1 MFTCLHV
8 YMFTCLHVY
17 MFTCLHVYMFTCLHV
32 YMFTCLYVYMFCY
45 FKRAQS
51 EHEQLVKQ
59 QKQVAENLEHQSAQL
74 CVPDPDPSGVLCVY
88 ESKLYHAAPL

>member
-1 MFTCLHV
+1 
-8 YMFTCLHVY
+8 
-17 MFTCLHVYMFTCLHV
+17 
-32 YMFTCLYVYMFCY
+32 MFCY

-88 ESKLYHAAPL
+88 QSKLYQLLYNILDPFVEYQPANLQLQSKSGYLLYRQ